1 MNDSLKNIIKLSNL
15 DKEQTS
21 FEDKKEE
28 IRVELNNLL
37 REKEKEEISITS
49 IKEKEEDSK
58 TNIQKNNTYIN
69 ELNEKITEIAVKN
82 AKVKTEKELKALS
95 IEEDIAK
102 EQLIFTNDEI
112 ARYEKILE
120 NISSELEDA
129 KSKIKDVDKKIKKEE
144 KQVNLSIQEI
154 DEGISKSNTTKKNL
168 VKKVDE
174 KTLSFYNKIRQW
186 ADDSSVVSI
195 NDKVCNGCH
204 VMLNDQSYIEVLRQN
219 EITTCPNCGR
229 IVYIDKIQK
238 QEK

>member
-21 FEDKKEE
+21 FENKKEE
-28 IRVELNNLL
+28 IRIELNKLL
-37 REKEKEEISITS
+37 KEKEKEEISITS
-49 IKEKEEDSK
+49 IKEKEADSK
-58 TNIQKNNTYIN
+58 INIQKNNTYIN
-69 ELNEKITEIAVKN
+69 ELNDKISEIAVKN

-129 KSKIKDVDKKIKKEE
+129 KLKIKDIDKKSKKEE

-168 VKKVDE
+168 MKKVDE

-186 ADDSSVVSI
+186 ANDSSVVSI
-195 NDKVCNGCH
+195 DNKVCNGCH
-204 VMLNDQSYIEVLRQN
+204 VMLNDQSYIEVLKQN
-219 EITTCPNCGR
+219 EITVCTNCGR
-229 IVYIDKIQK
+229 IVYIDKIPK
-238 QEK
+238 LEK